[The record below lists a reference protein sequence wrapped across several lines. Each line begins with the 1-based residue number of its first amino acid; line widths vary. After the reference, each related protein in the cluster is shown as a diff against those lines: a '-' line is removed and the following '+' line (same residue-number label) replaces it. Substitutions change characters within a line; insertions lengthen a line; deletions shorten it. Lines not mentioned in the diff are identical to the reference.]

1 MININMAFPIAF
13 RPFRAFRSCSIL
25 LFYNIEQLGLVRLY
39 ALPTRSSSSGSKI
52 AYQRFTDLGLA
63 GGGVGGGKK
72 DKKNAGEEMRD
83 CLAMIDTVKVVRN
96 HGSRLC
102 N

>member
-1 MININMAFPIAF
+1 MTAANKDKEDKDKDIQIPE
-13 RPFRAFRSCSIL
+13 SK
-25 LFYNIEQLGLVRLY
+25 
-39 ALPTRSSSSGSKI
+39 LPETVI